1 MMREPSPID
10 RRELGGDRGAAARWV
25 VELVRN
31 EDQTVAD
38 APPPRSTRA
47 GTREQVGGDLP
58 RHLAPGTPGPG
69 GRMSRLEV
77 RAEPEF
83 GNVRIRLTG
92 ELDISTADSLER
104 RLAELEEAGPQTIV
118 LDLSDLAFMDSTGL
132 RLIVTADL
140 RMRAD
145 RRRLRLVRGP
155 EAVQRVFRL
164 ALLEERLS
172 FLDEGEAP
180 AEGGRDGA

>member
-1 MMREPSPID
+1 
-10 RRELGGDRGAAARWV
+10 
-25 VELVRN
+25 
-31 EDQTVAD
+31 
-38 APPPRSTRA
+38 
-47 GTREQVGGDLP
+47 
-58 RHLAPGTPGPG
+58 
-69 GRMSRLEV
+69 MSRLEV

>member
-1 MMREPSPID
+1 
-10 RRELGGDRGAAARWV
+10 
-25 VELVRN
+25 
-31 EDQTVAD
+31 
-38 APPPRSTRA
+38 
-47 GTREQVGGDLP
+47 
-58 RHLAPGTPGPG
+58 
-69 GRMSRLEV
+69 MSRLEV
-77 RAEPEF
+77 RSEPEL
-83 GNVRIRLTG
+83 GNIRIRLTG
-92 ELDISTADSLER
+92 ELDISTAEGLER

-145 RRRLRLVRGP
+145 GRRLRLVRGP

-172 FLDEGEAP
+172 FLDDDEP